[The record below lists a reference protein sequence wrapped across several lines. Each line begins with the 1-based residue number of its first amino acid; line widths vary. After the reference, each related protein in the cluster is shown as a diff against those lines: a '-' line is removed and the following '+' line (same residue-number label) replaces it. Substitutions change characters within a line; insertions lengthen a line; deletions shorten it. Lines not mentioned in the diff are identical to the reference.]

1 MNPPVPRAW
10 LGLAFFFGLA
20 MTVLITRTLDSWTA
34 LVPVPENV
42 PLGTRR
48 GLLTL
53 EMMVLGSSN
62 PGNLVG
68 CSKHISYSRLAPRN
82 LTVRLGSSERRAV

>member
-10 LGLAFFFGLA
+10 FGLAFFFALA
-20 MTVLITRTLDSWTA
+20 MTVLITRTLDGWTE

-48 GLLTL
+48 VLLTL
-53 EMMVLGSSN
+53 ELMVLGVAIQALWWAVRN
-62 PGNLVG
+62 TF
-68 CSKHISYSRLAPRN
+68 RPR
-82 LTVRLGSSERRAV
+82 A

>member
-10 LGLAFFFGLA
+10 FGLAFFFGLA
-20 MTVLITRTLDSWTA
+20 MTALITRTLDSWTE

-48 GLLTL
+48 VLLTL
-53 EMMVLGSSN
+53 EMMVLGIAIQAIWWA
-62 PGNLVG
+62 V
-68 CSKHISYSRLAPRN
+68 RN
-82 LTVRLGSSERRAV
+82 TFGTRA